1 MELTD
6 VSEYLNVKQTTTAA
20 ASPNQNRRN
29 ERNHAVVDCMKS
41 KIMEFGTKN
50 GSLLKSEHQK
60 FGGKLPRISSISA
73 CIWP

>member
-41 KIMEFGTKN
+41 KIMEVNKTLEPKMA
-50 GSLLKSEHQK
+50 L
-60 FGGKLPRISSISA
+60 
-73 CIWP
+73 C